1 MPELVILRCILS
13 LRRPLPYGRT
23 KIALRRGL
31 ITERSEVYTLRL
43 VDRVFVRFLCELL
56 KLRSCL
62 LEGVQLHRRLQ
73 GCQTK

>member
-1 MPELVILRCILS
+1 MHWARAHAQFLFAIPRLRMRI
-13 LRRPLPYGRT
+13 RYPDWAIPY
-23 KIALRRGL
+23 L
-31 ITERSEVYTLRL
+31 ITERSEVYTR

-56 KLRSCL
+56 KLRCCL